1 MRIVEI
7 MPERQHT
14 MRAVPIGAFETAPDV
29 GTNTLG
35 RCRAAVGRWKC
46 VAWLKAG
53 PTPFHQSPGRVD
65 TKDFSGYYTLLIMFM
80 PRFDF
85 RTRTVIFV

>member
-7 MPERQHT
+7 MPERHWQHT

-29 GTNTLG
+29 GTNALG
-35 RCRAAVGRWKC
+35 RCRAAVGRWKF

-53 PTPFHQSPGRVD
+53 PIPFHQSGE
-65 TKDFSGYYTLLIMFM
+65 GG
-80 PRFDF
+80 
-85 RTRTVIFV
+85 TRRASF